1 MVHTLSLEHSHSPV
15 RTEADAYLRQ
25 FAREC
30 GALESLQSRL
40 AYVRAEIGRTG
51 TYWQSFD
58 EIAYGARVAW
68 RNSTRCIGRLYWRSL
83 EVRDMRHLSTAEEV
97 FEGCVEHLRL
107 ATNRG
112 RIRSMITVFR
122 PQAPGS
128 PGIRIWNPQLI
139 RYAGYRRPD
148 GSILGDPGQ
157 ADLTEYLH
165 QLGWRGGERTAFD
178 PLPLVIQMPG
188 QRPRFFD
195 LPRDA
200 ILEVPIRHPDYPWF
214 ETLGL
219 KWHAIPVISNL
230 RLEIGGVSYPAA
242 PFNGWYMG
250 TEIGARNFGDQQ
262 RYNML
267 PVIAE
272 KLNLQVRSKE
282 SLWKDRA
289 LVELNVAVL
298 FSFLAAG
305 VRIVDH
311 HTASRQFVMFEEQE
325 RKARRRISGEWEWLV
340 PPLSGSTMEVFHRK
354 YENRI
359 LTPNFF
365 PQAVPWEESGLQA
378 G

>member
-1 MVHTLSLEHSHSPV
+1 
-15 RTEADAYLRQ
+15 
-25 FAREC
+25 
-30 GALESLQSRL
+30 
-40 AYVRAEIGRTG
+40 
-51 TYWQSFD
+51 
-58 EIAYGARVAW
+58 
-68 RNSTRCIGRLYWRSL
+68 
-83 EVRDMRHLSTAEEV
+83 
-97 FEGCVEHLRL
+97 
-107 ATNRG
+107 
-112 RIRSMITVFR
+112 
-122 PQAPGS
+122 
-128 PGIRIWNPQLI
+128 LI

-188 QRPRFFD
+188 QRPRFFE